1 MAVIKSPAR
10 REASPISAFYRRKP
24 PIVWSFGGF
33 DHCTAPPP
41 PSVAVPPSLS
51 SLPGHRHRPN
61 RKKNKKKRENIQGER
76 GRIAA
81 VSEGGRRPGVAAGAH
96 PPGARC
102 RCRWRAPPWA
112 GSRRRGRLLGVGSV
126 PFSLVRNPSSALIG
140 WGCSVYSGSLFFPP
154 PRGSN
159 KNPTFSPPF
168 LPLIPRIPLLRGG
181 SLIMRMLTGLWF
193 HWVLICHR
201 AP

>member
-1 MAVIKSPAR
+1 LCGRNQIPCPEGGESHLRLLPEETTHRLV
-10 REASPISAFYRRKP
+10 
-24 PIVWSFGGF
+24 VWRLRPL
-33 DHCTAPPP
+33 HRATAPLRRR
-41 PSVAVPPSLS
+41 PPSLS

-61 RKKNKKKRENIQGER
+61 RKKKRKNIQGER

-159 KNPTFSPPF
+159 KNPTFSPLFF
-168 LPLIPRIPLLRGG
+168 L
-181 SLIMRMLTGLWF
+181 
-193 HWVLICHR
+193 
-201 AP
+201 

>member
-1 MAVIKSPAR
+1 LCGRNQIPCPEGGESHLRLLPEETTHRLVVWRLRPLHRATAPLR
-10 REASPISAFYRRKP
+10 RRP
-24 PIVWSFGGF
+24 PLSLLPPR
-33 DHCTAPPP
+33 PPP
-41 PSVAVPPSLS
+41 PPKQQ
-51 SLPGHRHRPN
+51 
-61 RKKNKKKRENIQGER
+61 KKKKKRENIQGER

-140 WGCSVYSGSLFFPP
+140 WGCSVYSGSLFSPLRGDQIKIPPFPP
-154 PRGSN
+154 ISSF
-159 KNPTFSPPF
+159 NPPDS
-168 LPLIPRIPLLRGG
+168 IAA
-181 SLIMRMLTGLWF
+181 W
-193 HWVLICHR
+193 W
-201 AP
+201 